1 VVGWISFIC
10 LTSGLWIGGEVSE
23 MVHFMGGF
31 GAIFRAIIL
40 SLPFAVLCLH
50 YLETVYFVCQCCG
63 LRIKKRMENGA
74 FLSIVRVSVREYIFL
89 IIRIGEKVKG
99 NVGFFFSSSQCG
111 FISLAALLSVRW
123 WMGKSKM

>member
-1 VVGWISFIC
+1 MVGWISFIC

-50 YLETVYFVCQCCG
+50 YLETVFFCLSVLWTKDKEKNG
-63 LRIKKRMENGA
+63 KR
-74 FLSIVRVSVREYIFL
+74 
-89 IIRIGEKVKG
+89 
-99 NVGFFFSSSQCG
+99 GFFVYCAG
-111 FISLAALLSVRW
+111 FCS
-123 WMGKSKM
+123 